1 MSRPWTPQAVF
12 CLRTWYCEECLT
24 VQEIAERFGRTV
36 GAIKNACVNFGL
48 KRPPSYYRQPGAA
61 GRFASG
67 MKPWNSGMPYDA
79 GGRSRDTRFRAGQR
93 VGRSAELWKPIGHER
108 MADGYLQRKV
118 TDTGYTPRDY
128 VSVHRLIWEEAHG
141 PIPAGH
147 ALVFRN
153 GDRLDIR
160 LDNLELITRAELMRR
175 NTVHRYPPEVV
186 KTVRARAVLN
196 RAINRITRGA
206 AA

>member
-1 MSRPWTPQAVF
+1 MSRPWTPQAIF

-24 VQEIAERFGRTV
+24 VQEIAELSGRTYA
-36 GAIKNACVNFGL
+36 AIKSAVAKFGL
-48 KRPPSYYRQPGAA
+48 QRPTSYYRQPGAA

-67 MKPWNSGMPYDA
+67 MKPWNAGLPYDA
-79 GGRSRDTRFRAGQR
+79 GGRSRETRFRAGQR
-93 VGRSAELWKPIGHER
+93 AGRAQALWKPIGHER
-108 MADGYLQRKV
+108 IVDGYLQRKV

-128 VSVHRLIWEEAHG
+128 ALVHRLIWEEANG
-141 PIPAGH
+141 PIPEGH

-153 GDRLDIR
+153 GDRRDIR

-175 NTVHRYPPEVV
+175 NTVHRYPPEIV
-186 KTVRARAVLN
+186 KTVRTRAVLN

-206 AA
+206 A